1 MLLLFLCAKINVLNK
16 LLGDN
21 MEKNMYNLNVE
32 EIYEKTKSSS
42 EGLTD
47 SEAKLRLERDGLNK
61 LKEGKKKTIL
71 GRFIDQFKDVMIIIL
86 LVAALVSGVVAK
98 VEGDS
103 FTDTII
109 ILVVVILNAV
119 MGVVQESKA
128 EKAIDSLKTM
138 SIPYIKV
145 RRNGIVKSI
154 STEELVVG
162 DIVLVEAGDFVPADM
177 RIIVNNSLKVEEAA
191 LTGESLP
198 IEKNMDVLEGK
209 VPLGD
214 RKNML
219 YSGSSVVYGR
229 AEGVV
234 VATGMNTE
242 LGKIAT
248 MLTEGGEELTPLQK
262 KMKEISKAL
271 SIVVVVIGLLMVAV
285 GLLRQNP
292 LLEVFMLAVS
302 LAVAAIPEGLP
313 AAITIILSIGV
324 QKMAKENS
332 IIRKLSSVEAL
343 GSTEVICSDKTGT
356 LTQNK
361 MTVKEICVGSAIKE
375 VTEIDKT
382 SAKSEEMATLVHA
395 MLLCNDTK
403 YGDKEDV
410 LLGDPT
416 ETALVSFAREYGIEK
431 KNYDIKHERCAELPF
446 DSDRKMMSTVNEYKG
461 AYRIYTKGAIESILD
476 RCSHAI
482 INNEKVEMTED
493 VKSKIINKHNEMTK
507 KALRV
512 LAFAYKD
519 VKNIPSD
526 MTSIKVEKD
535 MIYSG
540 LVGMIDPPRPEAK
553 EAVTRCF
560 EAGMTPVMITGDNKE
575 TAVAIATEL
584 GIMKKNTLAI
594 TGAELDKMSDEEFEK
609 KIDRIRVYARVS
621 PENKVRIVKTWKK
634 LGKTVAMTGDGVN
647 DAPALKNADIGVG
660 MGITGTEVSK
670 SVSSMVITDDNFA
683 TIVVAIKEGRRI
695 YNNIQNVIAYL
706 LASNLAEIII
716 IFFGTLFGHNIMLPL
731 QLLWIN
737 LITDTIPAITLGFE
751 KAEKNVMKEKPRSS
765 KEKFFNPFLTCRI
778 IIPAIIKS
786 AIILTVFMMVEK
798 SYGKM
803 EAMTVAFIMLS
814 FMELLFAYTMRS
826 DRRLIAD
833 IGVFS
838 NVPMVIGT
846 ILTIALQFMVILIPG
861 LSSVFRI
868 TALDNHLYLLCAYCS
883 IAFVIIAEIVK
894 ITLAKIFKKNRI

>member
-1 MLLLFLCAKINVLNK
+1 
-16 LLGDN
+16 
-21 MEKNMYNLNVE
+21 MEKDIYNLSVE
-32 EIYEKTKSSS
+32 EVIKNMSSSS

-47 SEAKLRLERDGLNK
+47 NEASLRLEKNGPNK
-61 LKEGKKKTIL
+61 LKEGKKKTMI
-71 GRFIDQFKDVMIIIL
+71 GRFIDQFKNIMIIIL
-86 LVAALVSGVVAK
+86 LVASVVSGIVAK
-98 VEGDS
+98 IEGDS
-103 FTDTII
+103 LTDAII
-109 ILVVVILNAV
+109 ILVVVFLNAI
-119 MGVVQESKA
+119 MGVMQESKA

-138 SIPYIKV
+138 SLPFIKV

-154 STEELVVG
+154 KTEDLVVG
-162 DIVLVEAGDFVPADM
+162 DIVLLEAGDFVPADM
-177 RIIVNNSLKVEEAA
+177 RITLNNSLRVEEAA

-198 IEKNMDVLEGK
+198 IDKKIDTLEGEIA
-209 VPLGD
+209 LAD

-229 AEGVV
+229 GEGIVT
-234 VATGMNTE
+234 ATGMDTE

-248 MLTEGGEELTPLQK
+248 ILTDSKEELTPLQK
-262 KMKEISKAL
+262 KMNEISKAL
-271 SIVVVVIGLLMVAV
+271 SIIVVIIGLLMVIV
-285 GLLRQNP
+285 GVARNNP

-332 IIRKLSSVEAL
+332 IVRKLSSVEAL

-361 MTVKEICVGSAIKE
+361 MTVKEICLGAQTKKLEDIE
-375 VTEIDKT
+375 LAE
-382 SAKSEEMATLVHA
+382 AKSEEMATLMHG

-403 YGDKEDV
+403 YGEKEGE

-416 ETALVSFAREYGIEK
+416 ETALVAAAHKYDIEK
-431 KNYDIKHERCAELPF
+431 SRYDIRHERKGEIPF
-446 DSDRKMMSTVNEYKG
+446 DSDRKMMSTINEYKG
-461 AYRIYTKGAIESILD
+461 AFRMYTKGAIESILA
-476 RCSHAI
+476 RCTHAVI
-482 INNEKVEMTED
+482 DGKTVDMTDDVKAQILERNNEMST
-493 VKSKIINKHNEMTK
+493 

-519 VKNIPSD
+519 LKTIPNDLVSD
-526 MTSIKVEKD
+526 KVEKSLT
-535 MIYSG
+535 YVG

-553 EAVTRCF
+553 DAVTKCF

-584 GIMKKNTLAI
+584 GIMKKGLLAI

-609 KIDRIRVYARVS
+609 KIDKIRVYARVS
-621 PENKVRIVKTWKK
+621 PENKLRIVKTWKK

-706 LASNLAEIII
+706 LASNLAEVII

-751 KAEKNVMKEKPRSS
+751 KAEKGVMKEKPRSA

-778 IIPAIIKS
+778 IIPAIVKS
-786 AIILTVFMMVEK
+786 ILILTVFMITEK
-798 SYGKM
+798 TYGHA
-803 EAMTVAFIMLS
+803 EAMTMAFIMLS
-814 FMELLFAYTMRS
+814 FIELLFAYTMRS
-826 DRRLIAD
+826 DRRLVTS
-833 IGVFS
+833 IGIFS
-838 NVPMVIGT
+838 NKPMVIGT
-846 ILTIALQFMVILIPG
+846 IITLGLQFIVILVPV
-861 LSSVFRI
+861 LADVFKV
-868 TALDNHLYLLCAYCS
+868 ASLDSHLYLICLLSA
-883 IAFVIIAEIVK
+883 IGFVIFAEIVK
-894 ITLAKIFKKNRI
+894 IILAKIFHKN

>member
-1 MLLLFLCAKINVLNK
+1 
-16 LLGDN
+16 
-21 MEKNMYNLNVE
+21 MEKDIYNLSVE
-32 EIYEKTKSSS
+32 EVIKNMSSSS

-47 SEAKLRLERDGLNK
+47 NEASLRLEKNGPNK
-61 LKEGKKKTIL
+61 LKEGKKKTMI
-71 GRFIDQFKDVMIIIL
+71 GRFIDQFKNIMIIIL
-86 LVAALVSGVVAK
+86 LVASVVSGIVAK
-98 VEGDS
+98 IEGDS
-103 FTDTII
+103 LTDAII
-109 ILVVVILNAV
+109 ILVVVFLNAI
-119 MGVVQESKA
+119 MGVMQESKA

-138 SIPYIKV
+138 SLPFIKV

-154 STEELVVG
+154 KTEDLVVG
-162 DIVLVEAGDFVPADM
+162 DIVLLEAGDFVPADM
-177 RIIVNNSLKVEEAA
+177 RITLNNSLRVEEAA

-198 IEKNMDVLEGK
+198 IDKKIDTLEGEIA
-209 VPLGD
+209 LAD

-229 AEGVV
+229 GEGIVT
-234 VATGMNTE
+234 ATGMDTE

-248 MLTEGGEELTPLQK
+248 ILTDSKEELTPLQK
-262 KMKEISKAL
+262 KMNEISKAL
-271 SIVVVVIGLLMVAV
+271 SIIVVIIGLLMVIV
-285 GLLRQNP
+285 GVARNNP

-361 MTVKEICVGSAIKE
+361 MTVKEICLGAQTKKLEDIE
-375 VTEIDKT
+375 LAE
-382 SAKSEEMATLVHA
+382 AKSEEMATLMHG

-403 YGDKEDV
+403 YGEKEGE

-416 ETALVSFAREYGIEK
+416 ETALVAAAHKYDIEK
-431 KNYDIKHERCAELPF
+431 SRYDIRHERKGEIPF
-446 DSDRKMMSTVNEYKG
+446 DSDRKMMSTINEYKG
-461 AYRIYTKGAIESILD
+461 AFRMYTKGAIESILA
-476 RCSHAI
+476 RCTHAVI
-482 INNEKVEMTED
+482 DGKTVAMTDDVKAQILERNNEMST
-493 VKSKIINKHNEMTK
+493 

-519 VKNIPSD
+519 LKTIPNDLVSD
-526 MTSIKVEKD
+526 KVEKSLT
-535 MIYSG
+535 YVG

-553 EAVTRCF
+553 DAVTKCF

-584 GIMKKNTLAI
+584 GIMKKGLLAI

-609 KIDRIRVYARVS
+609 KIDKIRVYARVS
-621 PENKVRIVKTWKK
+621 PENKLRIVKTWKK

-706 LASNLAEIII
+706 LASNLAEVII

-751 KAEKNVMKEKPRSS
+751 KAEKGVMKEKPRSA

-778 IIPAIIKS
+778 IIPAIVKS
-786 AIILTVFMMVEK
+786 ILILTVFMITEK
-798 SYGKM
+798 TYGHA
-803 EAMTVAFIMLS
+803 EAMTMAFIMLS
-814 FMELLFAYTMRS
+814 FIELLFAYTMRS
-826 DRRLIAD
+826 DRRFVTS
-833 IGVFS
+833 IGIFS
-838 NVPMVIGT
+838 NKPMVIGT
-846 ILTIALQFMVILIPG
+846 IVTVGLQFMVILVPA
-861 LSSVFRI
+861 LADVFKVAR
-868 TALDNHLYLLCAYCS
+868 LDSHLYLICLLSA
-883 IAFVIIAEIVK
+883 IGFVIFAEVVK
-894 ITLAKIFKKNRI
+894 VTLAKIFHKN

>member
-1 MLLLFLCAKINVLNK
+1 
-16 LLGDN
+16 
-21 MEKNMYNLNVE
+21 MEKDMYNLTIE
-32 EIYEKTKSSS
+32 EILKKIGSSKNGIT
-42 EGLTD
+42 ED
-47 SEAKLRLERDGLNK
+47 EAKKRLEENGPNK
-61 LKEGKKKTIL
+61 LKEGKKKTML
-71 GRFIDQFKDVMIIIL
+71 GRFIDQFKNIMIIIL
-86 LVAALVSGVVAK
+86 LIAAVVSGVVAYM
-98 VEGDS
+98 EGES
-103 FTDTII
+103 LTDAII
-109 ILVVVILNAV
+109 ILIVVLLNAI

-138 SIPYIKV
+138 SVPNIKV
-145 RRNGIVKSI
+145 RRNGIVKSVN
-154 STEELVVG
+154 TEELVVG
-162 DIVLVEAGDFVPADM
+162 DIVLIEAGDFVPADM
-177 RIIVNNSLKVEEAA
+177 RIIENSSLKVEEAA
-191 LTGESLP
+191 LTGESVP
-198 IEKNMDVLEGK
+198 VYKDVKCLNGE
-209 VPLGD
+209 VPLAE

-229 AEGVV
+229 GEGVV
-234 VATGMNTE
+234 TAIGMETE

-248 MLTEGGEELTPLQK
+248 ILTEGKEELTPLQK
-262 KMKEISKAL
+262 KMNEISKAL
-271 SIVVVVIGLLMVAV
+271 SIIVVIIGLLMVVV
-285 GLLRQNP
+285 GIVRDNP

-324 QKMAKENS
+324 QKMAKEKS
-332 IIRKLSSVEAL
+332 IVRKLSSVEAL

-361 MTVKEICVGSAIKE
+361 MTVKEICVGDENIPIKD
-375 VTEIDKT
+375 ISLYDARSQKL
-382 SAKSEEMATLVHA
+382 ATLVHA

-403 YGDKEDV
+403 YGEKAGV

-416 ETALVSFAREYGIEK
+416 ETALVAFAAEYDIEK
-431 KNYDIKHERCAELPF
+431 KNYDIKHERVSEIPF
-446 DSDRKMMSTVNEYKG
+446 DSDRKMMSTVNEYKD
-461 AYRIYTKGAIESILD
+461 AYRIYTKGAVESILD
-476 RCSHAI
+476 RCSHAV
-482 INNEKVEMTED
+482 INEQVVEMTPE
-493 VKSKIINKHNEMTK
+493 VRAKIIEKNNEMST

-512 LAFAYKD
+512 LAFAYRD
-519 VKNIPSD
+519 VKDIPKDMVSD
-526 MTSIKVEKD
+526 KVEKG

-553 EAVTRCF
+553 DAVESCF
-560 EAGMTPVMITGDNKE
+560 KAGMTPVMITGDNKE

-584 GIMKKNTLAI
+584 GIMKKGMLAI

-621 PENKVRIVKTWKK
+621 PENKLRIVKTWKK

-670 SVSSMVITDDNFA
+670 SVSSMVISDDNFA

-695 YNNIQNVIAYL
+695 YTNIQNVIAYL
-706 LASNLAEIII
+706 LASNLAEVII

-751 KAEKNVMKEKPRSS
+751 KAEKHIMEEKPRSS

-778 IIPAIIKS
+778 VIPAVIKS
-786 AIILTVFMMVEK
+786 ILILTVFMMVEA
-798 SYGKM
+798 SYGHA

-814 FMELLFAYTMRS
+814 FIELLFAYTMRS
-826 DRRLIAD
+826 DRRLVTS
-833 IGVFS
+833 IGLFS
-838 NVPMVIGT
+838 NKQMVVGT
-846 ILTIALQFMVILIPG
+846 VITIALQLAVILIPT
-861 LSSVFRI
+861 LASMFKLV
-868 TALDNHLYLLCAYCS
+868 TLDNHLYFVCAGC
-883 IAFVIIAEIVK
+883 AVGFVIVAELVK
-894 ITLAKIFKKNRI
+894 VTLAKIFHKK

>member
-1 MLLLFLCAKINVLNK
+1 
-16 LLGDN
+16 
-21 MEKNMYNLNVE
+21 MENMYNLGIE
-32 EIYEKTKSSS
+32 EVYEKVKSSS
-42 EGLTD
+42 DGISD
-47 SEAKLRLERDGLNK
+47 SQAKARLEKDGLNK
-61 LKEGKKKTIL
+61 LKEGKKKTMV
-71 GRFIDQFKDVMIIIL
+71 GRFLDQFKDVMIIIL
-86 LVAALVSGVVAK
+86 LIAAVVSGIVAK
-98 VEGDS
+98 VEGES

-109 ILVVVILNAV
+109 ILVVVALNAI

-138 SIPYIKV
+138 SIPFIKV

-154 STEELVVG
+154 NTEELVVG
-162 DIVLVEAGDFVPADM
+162 DVVLVEAGDFVPADM
-177 RIIVNNSLKVEEAA
+177 RITVNSSLKVEETA

-198 IEKNMDVLEGK
+198 IEKNLDTLKGEVALA
-209 VPLGD
+209 D

-229 AEGVV
+229 GEGVV

-248 MLTEGGEELTPLQK
+248 MLTEGKEELTPLQRK
-262 KMKEISKAL
+262 LKEISKAL
-271 SIVVVVIGLLMVAV
+271 SVVVVVIGLLMVIV
-285 GLLRQNP
+285 GMMRNNP

-332 IIRKLSSVEAL
+332 IVRKLSSVEAL

-361 MTVKEICVGSAIKE
+361 MTVKEICLGDVPK
-375 VTEIDKT
+375 
-382 SAKSEEMATLVHA
+382 KSEDIDTAEVKSEQMATLIHA

-403 YGDKEDV
+403 YGEEEGV

-416 ETALVSFAREYGIEK
+416 ETALVSFAQKYGIEK
-431 KNYDIKHERCAELPF
+431 KNYDIKHERCDELPF

-476 RCSHAI
+476 RCSHAV
-482 INNEKVEMTED
+482 INGQRVDMTDEI
-493 VKSKIINKHNEMTK
+493 KIKLISMNNDMST

-519 VKNIPSD
+519 AKDIPSD
-526 MTSIKVEKD
+526 MASSKVEKD
-535 MIYSG
+535 MTYVG

-553 EAVTRCF
+553 DAVQKCF
-560 EAGMTPVMITGDNKE
+560 EAGMLPVMITGDNKE
-575 TAVAIATEL
+575 TAIAIATEL
-584 GIMKKNTLAI
+584 GIMKKNTIAI

-609 KIDRIRVYARVS
+609 KIDKIRVYARVS

-695 YNNIQNVIAYL
+695 YTNIQNVIAYL

-716 IFFGTLFGHNIMLPL
+716 IFFGTLFGHSIMLPL

-751 KAEKNVMKEKPRSS
+751 KAEKSIMKEKPRNS

-778 IIPAIIKS
+778 VIPAIIKS
-786 AIILTVFMMVEK
+786 VVILTVFMMVERA
-798 SYGKM
+798 YGNI

-826 DRRLIAD
+826 DRRLIVN
-833 IGVFS
+833 IGLFS
-838 NVPMVIGT
+838 NKPMVFGT
-846 ILTIALQFMVILIPG
+846 ALTIALQFAVIAVPAI
-861 LSSVFRI
+861 SNVFKI
-868 TALDNHLYLLCAYCS
+868 KTLDGHLYLLCAVCA
-883 IAFVIIAEIVK
+883 IGFVIVAEIVK
-894 ITLAKIFKKNRI
+894 VTLAKIFNKK

>member
-1 MLLLFLCAKINVLNK
+1 
-16 LLGDN
+16 
-21 MEKNMYNLNVE
+21 MEKDIYNLSVE
-32 EIYEKTKSSS
+32 EVIKNMSSSS

-47 SEAKLRLERDGLNK
+47 NEASLRLEKNGPNK
-61 LKEGKKKTIL
+61 LKEGKKKTMI
-71 GRFIDQFKDVMIIIL
+71 GRFIDQFKNIMIIIL
-86 LVAALVSGVVAK
+86 LVASVVSGIVAK
-98 VEGDS
+98 IEGDS
-103 FTDTII
+103 LTDAII
-109 ILVVVILNAV
+109 ILVVVLLNAI
-119 MGVVQESKA
+119 MGVMQESKA

-138 SIPYIKV
+138 SLPFIKV

-154 STEELVVG
+154 KTEDLVVG
-162 DIVLVEAGDFVPADM
+162 DIVLLEAGDFVPADM
-177 RIIVNNSLKVEEAA
+177 RITLNNSLRVEEAA

-198 IEKNMDVLEGK
+198 IDKKIDTLEGE
-209 VPLGD
+209 VALAD

-229 AEGVV
+229 GEGIVT
-234 VATGMNTE
+234 ATGMDTE

-248 MLTEGGEELTPLQK
+248 ILTDSKEELTPLQK
-262 KMKEISKAL
+262 KMNEISKAL
-271 SIVVVVIGLLMVAV
+271 SIIVVIIGLLMVIV
-285 GLLRQNP
+285 GVARNNP

-332 IIRKLSSVEAL
+332 IVRKLSSVEAL

-361 MTVKEICVGSAIKE
+361 MTVKEICLGAQTKKLEDIE
-375 VTEIDKT
+375 LAE
-382 SAKSEEMATLVHA
+382 AKSEEMATLMHG

-403 YGDKEDV
+403 YGEKEGE

-416 ETALVSFAREYGIEK
+416 ETALVAAAHKYDIEK
-431 KNYDIKHERCAELPF
+431 SRYDIRHERKSEIPF
-446 DSDRKMMSTVNEYKG
+446 DSDRKMMSTINEYKG
-461 AYRIYTKGAIESILD
+461 AFRMYTKGAIESILA
-476 RCSHAI
+476 RCTHAVI
-482 INNEKVEMTED
+482 DGKTVDMTDDVKAQILERNNEMST
-493 VKSKIINKHNEMTK
+493 

-519 VKNIPSD
+519 LKTIPNDLVSD
-526 MTSIKVEKD
+526 KVEKSLT
-535 MIYSG
+535 YVG

-553 EAVTRCF
+553 DAVTKCF

-584 GIMKKNTLAI
+584 GIMKKGLLAI

-609 KIDRIRVYARVS
+609 KIDKIRVYARVS
-621 PENKVRIVKTWKK
+621 PENKLRIVKTWKK

-706 LASNLAEIII
+706 LASNLAEVII

-751 KAEKNVMKEKPRSS
+751 KAEKGVMKEKPRSA

-778 IIPAIIKS
+778 IIPAVAKS
-786 AIILTVFMMVEK
+786 ILILTVFMITEK
-798 SYGKM
+798 EYGHA
-803 EAMTVAFIMLS
+803 EAMTMAFIMLS
-814 FMELLFAYTMRS
+814 FIELLFAYTMRS
-826 DRRLIAD
+826 DRRLVTS
-833 IGVFS
+833 IGIFS
-838 NVPMVIGT
+838 NKPMVIGT
-846 ILTIALQFMVILIPG
+846 IITLGLQFMVILVPV
-861 LSSVFRI
+861 LADVFKV
-868 TALDNHLYLLCAYCS
+868 ASLDSHLYLICLLSA
-883 IAFVIIAEIVK
+883 IGFVIFAEIVK
-894 ITLAKIFKKNRI
+894 IILAKIFHKN

>member
-1 MLLLFLCAKINVLNK
+1 
-16 LLGDN
+16 
-21 MEKNMYNLNVE
+21 MEKGMYNLTIDETYDKV
-32 EIYEKTKSSS
+32 KSSS
-42 EGLTD
+42 QGLTD
-47 SEAKLRLERDGLNK
+47 SEAKRRLEQNGPNK
-61 LKEGKKKTIL
+61 LKEGKKKTML
-71 GRFIDQFKDVMIIIL
+71 GRFIEQFKNVMIIIL
-86 LVAALVSGVVAK
+86 LIAAVVSGVVAK
-98 VEGDS
+98 LEGES
-103 FTDTII
+103 LTDAII
-109 ILVVVILNAV
+109 ILVVVFLNAV

-138 SIPYIKV
+138 SVPNIKV
-145 RRNGIVKSI
+145 RRNGVVKSVN
-154 STEELVVG
+154 TEELVVG
-162 DIVLVEAGDFVPADM
+162 DIVLIEAGDFVPADM
-177 RIIVNNSLKVEEAA
+177 RIIENSSLKVEEAA
-191 LTGESLP
+191 LTGESVP
-198 IEKNMDVLEGK
+198 VYKDVAVLENE
-209 VPLGD
+209 VALAE

-229 AEGVV
+229 GEGVV
-234 VATGMNTE
+234 TAIGMNTE

-248 MLTEGGEELTPLQK
+248 ILTEGKEELTPLQK
-262 KMKEISKAL
+262 KMNEISKAL
-271 SIVVVVIGLLMVAV
+271 SIIVVIIGLLMVVV
-285 GLLRQNP
+285 GIIRDNP

-324 QKMAKENS
+324 QKMAREKS
-332 IIRKLSSVEAL
+332 IVRKLSSVEAL

-361 MTVKEICVGSAIKE
+361 MTVKEICLGDVSMKVDD
-375 VTEIDKT
+375 VTFED
-382 SAKSEEMATLVHA
+382 AKSEKMATLMHA

-403 YGDKEDV
+403 YGDKDGV

-416 ETALVSFAREYGIEK
+416 ETALVAFAEKYSIEK
-431 KNYDIKHERCAELPF
+431 KNYDIKHERVAEIPF

-482 INNEKVEMTED
+482 INGEKIEMTPE
-493 VKSKIINKHNEMTK
+493 VKAKIIEKNNEMST

-512 LAFAYKD
+512 LAFAYTDSKS
-519 VKNIPSD
+519 IPSNMVSD
-526 MTSIKVEKD
+526 KVEKN

-553 EAVTRCF
+553 DAVEKCF

-584 GIMKKNTLAI
+584 GIMKKGTLAI

-609 KIDRIRVYARVS
+609 KIDKIRVYARVS
-621 PENKVRIVKTWKK
+621 PENKLRIVKTWKK

-670 SVSSMVITDDNFA
+670 SVSSMVISDDNFA

-695 YNNIQNVIAYL
+695 YTNIQNVIAYL
-706 LASNLAEIII
+706 LASNLAEVII

-751 KAEKNVMKEKPRSS
+751 KAEKNIMKEKPRSA
-765 KEKFFNPFLTCRI
+765 KEKFFNPFLICRI

-786 AIILTVFMMVEK
+786 ILVLSVFLNVENT
-798 SYGKM
+798 YNH
-803 EAMTVAFIMLS
+803 ETAMTVAFIMLS
-814 FMELLFAYTMRS
+814 FIELLFAYTMRS
-826 DRRLIAD
+826 DRRLVTS

-838 NVPMVIGT
+838 NKQMVIGT
-846 ILTIALQFMVILIPG
+846 IITIALQLIVILVPAVSTIFKLVP
-861 LSSVFRI
+861 
-868 TALDNHLYLLCAYCS
+868 LDNHLYFVCAGC
-883 IAFVIIAEIVK
+883 ALGFVVVAEIVK
-894 ITLAKIFKKNRI
+894 VTLAKIFHKN

>member
-1 MLLLFLCAKINVLNK
+1 
-16 LLGDN
+16 
-21 MEKNMYNLNVE
+21 MEKDIYNLSVE
-32 EIYEKTKSSS
+32 EVIKNMSSSS

-47 SEAKLRLERDGLNK
+47 NEASLRLEKNGPNK
-61 LKEGKKKTIL
+61 LKEGKKKTMI
-71 GRFIDQFKDVMIIIL
+71 GRFIDQFKNIMIIIL
-86 LVAALVSGVVAK
+86 LVASVVSGIVAK
-98 VEGDS
+98 IEGDS
-103 FTDTII
+103 LTDAII
-109 ILVVVILNAV
+109 ILVVVFLNAI
-119 MGVVQESKA
+119 MGVMQESKA

-138 SIPYIKV
+138 SLPFIKV

-154 STEELVVG
+154 KTEDLVVG
-162 DIVLVEAGDFVPADM
+162 DIVLLEAGDFVPADM
-177 RIIVNNSLKVEEAA
+177 RITLNNSLRVEEAA

-198 IEKNMDVLEGK
+198 IDKKIDTLEGEIA
-209 VPLGD
+209 LAD

-229 AEGVV
+229 GEGIVT
-234 VATGMNTE
+234 ATGMDTE

-248 MLTEGGEELTPLQK
+248 ILTDSKEELTPLQK
-262 KMKEISKAL
+262 KMNEISKAL
-271 SIVVVVIGLLMVAV
+271 SIIVVIIGLLMVIV
-285 GLLRQNP
+285 GVARNNP

-332 IIRKLSSVEAL
+332 IVRKLSSVEAL

-361 MTVKEICVGSAIKE
+361 MTVKEICLGAQTKKLEDIE
-375 VTEIDKT
+375 LAE
-382 SAKSEEMATLVHA
+382 AKSEEMATLMHG

-403 YGDKEDV
+403 YGEKEGE

-416 ETALVSFAREYGIEK
+416 ETALVAAAHKYDIEK
-431 KNYDIKHERCAELPF
+431 SRYDIRHERKGEIPF
-446 DSDRKMMSTVNEYKG
+446 DSDRKMMSTINEYKG
-461 AYRIYTKGAIESILD
+461 AFRMYTKGAIESILA
-476 RCSHAI
+476 RCTHAVI
-482 INNEKVEMTED
+482 DGKIVDMTDDVKTQILEKNNEMST
-493 VKSKIINKHNEMTK
+493 

-519 VKNIPSD
+519 LKAIPNDLVSD
-526 MTSIKVEKD
+526 KVEKSLT
-535 MIYSG
+535 YVG

-553 EAVTRCF
+553 DAVTKCF

-584 GIMKKNTLAI
+584 GIMKKGLLAI

-609 KIDRIRVYARVS
+609 KIDKIRVYARVS
-621 PENKVRIVKTWKK
+621 PENKLRIVKTWKK

-706 LASNLAEIII
+706 LASNLAEVII

-751 KAEKNVMKEKPRSS
+751 KAEKGVMKEKPRSA

-778 IIPAIIKS
+778 IIPAIVKS
-786 AIILTVFMMVEK
+786 ILILTVFMITEK
-798 SYGKM
+798 TYGHA
-803 EAMTVAFIMLS
+803 EAMTMAFIMLS
-814 FMELLFAYTMRS
+814 FIELLFAYTMRS
-826 DRRLIAD
+826 DRRLVTS
-833 IGVFS
+833 IGIFS
-838 NVPMVIGT
+838 NKPMVIGT
-846 ILTIALQFMVILIPG
+846 IITLGLQFIVILVPV
-861 LSSVFRI
+861 LADVFKVAR
-868 TALDNHLYLLCAYCS
+868 LDSHLYLICLLSA
-883 IAFVIIAEIVK
+883 IGFVIFAEVVK
-894 ITLAKIFKKNRI
+894 VTLAKIFHKN

>member
-1 MLLLFLCAKINVLNK
+1 
-16 LLGDN
+16 
-21 MEKNMYNLNVE
+21 MEKGMYNLSVDE
-32 EIYEKTKSSS
+32 VYRETGSSS
-42 EGLTD
+42 NGLPD
-47 SEAKLRLERDGLNK
+47 AEAKTRLEKDGPNK

-71 GRFIDQFKDVMIIIL
+71 GRFIEQFKDIMIIIL
-86 LVAALVSGVVAK
+86 LIAAVVSGVVA
-98 VEGDS
+98 VMEGES
-103 FTDTII
+103 LNESII
-109 ILVVVILNAV
+109 ILVVVFLNAI

-138 SIPYIKV
+138 SVPNIKV
-145 RRNGIVKSI
+145 RRNGIVKSVN
-154 STEELVVG
+154 TEELVVG
-162 DIVLVEAGDFVPADM
+162 DVVLIEAGDFVPADM
-177 RIIVNNSLKVEEAA
+177 RIIENSSLKVEEAA
-191 LTGESLP
+191 LTGESVPVYKDISTLDG
-198 IEKNMDVLEGK
+198 E
-209 VPLGD
+209 VPLAE

-229 AEGVV
+229 GEGVV
-234 VATGMNTE
+234 TAIGMDTE

-248 MLTEGGEELTPLQK
+248 ILTEGKEELTPLQK

-271 SIVVVVIGLLMVAV
+271 SIIVVVIGLIMVV
-285 GLLRQNP
+285 TGILRDNP

-324 QKMAKENS
+324 QKMAREKS
-332 IIRKLSSVEAL
+332 IVRKLSSVEAL

-361 MTVKEICVGSAIKE
+361 MTVKEICVGDVSLRVDDIALA
-375 VTEIDKT
+375 D
-382 SAKSEEMATLVHA
+382 AKSEKMATLIHA

-403 YGDKEDV
+403 YGEKEGI

-416 ETALVSFAREYGIEK
+416 ETALVSFAEKYSIEK
-431 KNYDIKHERCAELPF
+431 KKYDVKHERVAEIPF

-482 INNEKVEMTED
+482 INDEKVEMTDE
-493 VKSKIINKHNEMTK
+493 VKAKIIEKNNEMST

-512 LAFAYKD
+512 LGFAYTDSKT
-519 VKNIPSD
+519 IPTD
-526 MTSIKVEKD
+526 MTSEKVEKN

-553 EAVTRCF
+553 DAVQKCF

-575 TAVAIATEL
+575 TAVAIAAEL
-584 GIMKKNTLAI
+584 GIMKKGLLAI

-609 KIDRIRVYARVS
+609 KIDKIRVYARVS
-621 PENKVRIVKTWKK
+621 PENKLRIVKMWKK

-670 SVSSMVITDDNFA
+670 SVSSMVISDDNFA

-695 YNNIQNVIAYL
+695 YTNIQNVIAYL
-706 LASNLAEIII
+706 LASNLAEVII

-765 KEKFFNPFLTCRI
+765 KEKFFNPFLICRI
-778 IIPAIIKS
+778 VIPAVIKS
-786 AIILTVFMMVEK
+786 ILILTVFLNVEK
-798 SYGKM
+798 TYGHAQ
-803 EAMTVAFIMLS
+803 AMTVAFIMLS
-814 FMELLFAYTMRS
+814 FIELLFAYTMRS
-826 DRRLIAD
+826 DRRLITS
-833 IGVFS
+833 IGIFS
-838 NVPMVIGT
+838 NKQMVIGT
-846 ILTIALQFMVILIPG
+846 IFTIALQLIVILVPAVAG
-861 LSSVFRI
+861 VFKVVTLDSS
-868 TALDNHLYLLCAYCS
+868 LYLLSAGCA
-883 IAFVIIAEIVK
+883 IGFVIVAEIVK
-894 ITLAKIFKKNRI
+894 VILAKVFHKK

>member
-1 MLLLFLCAKINVLNK
+1 
-16 LLGDN
+16 
-21 MEKNMYNLNVE
+21 MEKGMYNLSVDEVCKETN
-32 EIYEKTKSSS
+32 SSKH
-42 EGLTD
+42 GLAD
-47 SEAKLRLERDGLNK
+47 AEAKARLETNGPNK
-61 LKEGKKKTIL
+61 LKEGKKKTML
-71 GRFIDQFKDVMIIIL
+71 GRFIEQFKDIMIIIL
-86 LVAALVSGVVAK
+86 LIAAVVSGIVA
-98 VEGDS
+98 VMEGEGLTDS
-103 FTDTII
+103 II
-109 ILVVVILNAV
+109 ILVVVLLNAI

-138 SIPYIKV
+138 SVPNIKV
-145 RRNGIVKSI
+145 RRNGIVKSVN
-154 STEELVVG
+154 TEELVVG
-162 DIVLVEAGDFVPADM
+162 DVVLIEAGDFVPADM
-177 RIIVNNSLKVEEAA
+177 RIIENSSLKVEEAA
-191 LTGESLP
+191 LTGESVP
-198 IEKNMDVLEGK
+198 VYKDVDVLDGE
-209 VPLGD
+209 VALAE

-229 AEGVV
+229 GEGIV
-234 VATGMNTE
+234 VATGMDTE

-248 MLTEGGEELTPLQK
+248 ILTEGKEELTPLQR

-271 SIVVVVIGLLMVAV
+271 SIIVVVIGFIMMIV
-285 GLLRQNP
+285 GMARGNE

-324 QKMAKENS
+324 QKMAKEKS
-332 IIRKLSSVEAL
+332 IVRKLSSVEAL

-361 MTVKEICVGSAIKE
+361 MTVKEICVGDVSMKLDDISLA
-375 VTEIDKT
+375 D
-382 SAKSEEMATLVHA
+382 AKSEKLATLMHA

-403 YGDKEDV
+403 YGEKEGV

-416 ETALVSFAREYGIEK
+416 ETALVSFAEKYSIEK
-431 KNYDIKHERCAELPF
+431 KVYDIKHERVAEIPF

-476 RCSHAI
+476 RCSHAV
-482 INNEKVEMTED
+482 INEEKVEMTDE
-493 VKSKIINKHNEMTK
+493 VKARIIEKNNEMST

-512 LAFAYKD
+512 LAFAYTD
-519 VKNIPSD
+519 SD
-526 MTSIKVEKD
+526 MVPTEMTSEKVEKD
-535 MIYSG
+535 MVYCG

-553 EAVTRCF
+553 DAVEKCF
-560 EAGMTPVMITGDNKE
+560 EAGMMPVMITGDNKE

-584 GIMKKNTLAI
+584 GIMKKGLLAI

-609 KIDRIRVYARVS
+609 KIDKIRVYARVS
-621 PENKVRIVKTWKK
+621 PENKLRIVKTWKK

-670 SVSSMVITDDNFA
+670 SVSSMVISDDNFA

-695 YNNIQNVIAYL
+695 YTNIQNVIAYL
-706 LASNLAEIII
+706 LASNLAEVII

-751 KAEKNVMKEKPRSS
+751 KAEKNIMKEKPRSS
-765 KEKFFNPFLTCRI
+765 KDKFFNPFLICRI

-786 AIILTVFMMVEK
+786 ILILTVFLNVEK
-798 SYGKM
+798 TYGHTQ
-803 EAMTVAFIMLS
+803 AMTVAFIMLS
-814 FMELLFAYTMRS
+814 FIELLFAYTMRS
-826 DRRLIAD
+826 DRRLVTS
-833 IGVFS
+833 IGIFS
-838 NVPMVIGT
+838 NKQMVVGT
-846 ILTIALQFMVILIPG
+846 LLTIALQLVVILVPAVASIFK
-861 LSSVFRI
+861 VV
-868 TALDNHLYLLCAYCS
+868 ALDSHLYLLCAGCA
-883 IAFVIIAEIVK
+883 IGFVIVAEIVK
-894 ITLAKIFKKNRI
+894 VTLAKIFHKN

>member
-1 MLLLFLCAKINVLNK
+1 
-16 LLGDN
+16 
-21 MEKNMYNLNVE
+21 MEKDIYNLSVE
-32 EIYEKTKSSS
+32 EVIKNMSSSS

-47 SEAKLRLERDGLNK
+47 NEASLRLEKNGPNK
-61 LKEGKKKTIL
+61 LKEGKKKTMI
-71 GRFIDQFKDVMIIIL
+71 GRFIDQFKNIMIIIL
-86 LVAALVSGVVAK
+86 LVASVVSGIVAK
-98 VEGDS
+98 IEGDS
-103 FTDTII
+103 LTDAII
-109 ILVVVILNAV
+109 ILVVVFLNAI
-119 MGVVQESKA
+119 MGVMQESKA

-138 SIPYIKV
+138 SLPFIKV

-154 STEELVVG
+154 KTEDLVVG
-162 DIVLVEAGDFVPADM
+162 DIVLLEAGDFVPADM
-177 RIIVNNSLKVEEAA
+177 RITLNNSLRVEEAA

-198 IEKNMDVLEGK
+198 IDKKIDTLEGEIA
-209 VPLGD
+209 LAD

-229 AEGVV
+229 GEGIVT
-234 VATGMNTE
+234 ATGMDTE

-248 MLTEGGEELTPLQK
+248 ILTDSKEELTPLQK
-262 KMKEISKAL
+262 KMNEISKAL
-271 SIVVVVIGLLMVAV
+271 SIIVVIIGLLMVIV
-285 GLLRQNP
+285 GVARNNP

-332 IIRKLSSVEAL
+332 IVRKLSSVEAL

-361 MTVKEICVGSAIKE
+361 MTVKEICLGVQTKKLEDIELAE
-375 VTEIDKT
+375 
-382 SAKSEEMATLVHA
+382 AKSEDMATLMHG

-403 YGDKEDV
+403 YGEKEGE

-416 ETALVSFAREYGIEK
+416 ETALVAAAHKYDIEK
-431 KNYDIKHERCAELPF
+431 SRYDIRHERKGEIPF
-446 DSDRKMMSTVNEYKG
+446 DSDRKMMSTINEYKG
-461 AYRIYTKGAIESILD
+461 AFRMYTKGAIESILA
-476 RCSHAI
+476 RCTHAVI
-482 INNEKVEMTED
+482 DGKIVDMTDDVKTQILEKNNEMST
-493 VKSKIINKHNEMTK
+493 

-519 VKNIPSD
+519 LKAIPNDLVSD
-526 MTSIKVEKD
+526 KVEKSLT
-535 MIYSG
+535 YVG

-553 EAVTRCF
+553 DAVTKCF

-584 GIMKKNTLAI
+584 GIMKKGLLAI

-609 KIDRIRVYARVS
+609 KIDKIRVYARVS
-621 PENKVRIVKTWKK
+621 PENKLRIVKTWKK

-706 LASNLAEIII
+706 LASNLAEVII

-751 KAEKNVMKEKPRSS
+751 KAEKGVMKEKPRSA

-778 IIPAIIKS
+778 IIPAIVKS
-786 AIILTVFMMVEK
+786 ILILTVFMITEK
-798 SYGKM
+798 TYGHA
-803 EAMTVAFIMLS
+803 EAMTMAFIMLS
-814 FMELLFAYTMRS
+814 FIELLFAYTMRS
-826 DRRLIAD
+826 DRRLVTS
-833 IGVFS
+833 IGIFS
-838 NVPMVIGT
+838 NKPMVIGT
-846 ILTIALQFMVILIPG
+846 IITLGLQFIVILVPV
-861 LSSVFRI
+861 LADVFKVAR
-868 TALDNHLYLLCAYCS
+868 LDSHLYLICLLSA
-883 IAFVIIAEIVK
+883 IGFVIFAEVVK
-894 ITLAKIFKKNRI
+894 VTLAKIFHKN

>member
-1 MLLLFLCAKINVLNK
+1 
-16 LLGDN
+16 
-21 MEKNMYNLNVE
+21 MEKGMYNLSVE
-32 EIYEKTKSSS
+32 EVCKETNSSS
-42 EGLTD
+42 QGLTD
-47 SEAKLRLERDGLNK
+47 TEARSRLEKNGPNK
-61 LKEGKKKTIL
+61 LKEGKKKTML
-71 GRFIDQFKDVMIIIL
+71 GRFIEQFKDIMIIIL
-86 LVAALVSGVVAK
+86 LIAAVVSGIVA
-98 VEGDS
+98 VMEGEGLTDS
-103 FTDTII
+103 II
-109 ILVVVILNAV
+109 ILVVVLLNAI

-138 SIPYIKV
+138 SVPNIKV
-145 RRNGIVKSI
+145 RRNGIVKSVN
-154 STEELVVG
+154 TEELVVG
-162 DIVLVEAGDFVPADM
+162 DIVLIEAGDFVPADM
-177 RIIVNNSLKVEEAA
+177 RIIENSSLKVEEAA
-191 LTGESLP
+191 LTGESVP
-198 IEKNMDVLEGK
+198 VYKDVAALDGE
-209 VPLGD
+209 VALAE

-229 AEGVV
+229 GEGIV
-234 VATGMNTE
+234 VATGMDTE

-248 MLTEGGEELTPLQK
+248 ILTEGKEELTPLQR

-271 SIVVVVIGLLMVAV
+271 SIIVVVIGFVMMIV
-285 GLLRQNP
+285 GMARGNE

-324 QKMAKENS
+324 QKMAREKS
-332 IIRKLSSVEAL
+332 IVRKLSSVEAL

-361 MTVKEICVGSAIKE
+361 MTVKEICVGDVSMKLDDISLA
-375 VTEIDKT
+375 D
-382 SAKSEEMATLVHA
+382 AKSEKLATLMHA

-403 YGDKEDV
+403 YGEKEGV

-416 ETALVSFAREYGIEK
+416 ETALVSFAEKYSIEK
-431 KNYDIKHERCAELPF
+431 KVYDIKHERVAEIPF

-482 INNEKVEMTED
+482 INDEKVEMTDE
-493 VKSKIINKHNEMTK
+493 VKAKIIEKNNEMST

-512 LAFAYKD
+512 LAFAYND
-519 VKNIPSD
+519 SD
-526 MTSIKVEKD
+526 AVPTEMTSEKVEKD
-535 MIYSG
+535 MVYSG

-553 EAVTRCF
+553 DAVEKCF
-560 EAGMTPVMITGDNKE
+560 EAGMMPVMITGDNKE

-584 GIMKKNTLAI
+584 GIMKKGLLAI

-609 KIDRIRVYARVS
+609 KIDKIRVYARVS
-621 PENKVRIVKTWKK
+621 PENKLRIVKTWKK

-670 SVSSMVITDDNFA
+670 SVSSMVISDDNFA

-695 YNNIQNVIAYL
+695 YTNIQNVIAYL
-706 LASNLAEIII
+706 LASNLAEVII

-751 KAEKNVMKEKPRSS
+751 KAEKNIMKEKPRSS
-765 KEKFFNPFLTCRI
+765 KEKFFNPFLVCRI
-778 IIPAIIKS
+778 VIPAIIKS
-786 AIILTVFMMVEK
+786 ILVLTVFLNVEK
-798 SYGKM
+798 TYGHT

-814 FMELLFAYTMRS
+814 FIELLFAYTMRS
-826 DRRLIAD
+826 DRRLVTS
-833 IGVFS
+833 IGIFS
-838 NVPMVIGT
+838 NKQMVVGT
-846 ILTIALQFMVILIPG
+846 IFTIALQLIVVLVPVVA
-861 LSSVFRI
+861 SIFKVV
-868 TALDNHLYLLCAYCS
+868 ALDSHLYILCAGCA
-883 IAFVIIAEIVK
+883 IGFVIVAELVK
-894 ITLAKIFKKNRI
+894 VTLAKIFHKN